1 MASLA
6 KERKTKRN
14 RRDAKILK
22 NRQKKIRLMVQKKNE
37 ERKKEEAS
45 AS

>member
-22 NRQKKIRLMVQKKNE
+22 NRQKKIRLMLQKKNE
-37 ERKKEEAS
+37 EKKQNEAA